1 MKKITMIVVAVIAIL
16 VACQKESQKAQNVTG
31 KTNTGNVTQT
41 DDNKQLSGGAGV
53 NIGNS
58 GSSAAGENYIVL
70 KTVPLLAGQTLPV
83 GTVTV
88 ANDDEYVYVSYNIT
102 LPVWKI
108 SELHLYLGDSTE
120 IPANNSGN
128 PVPGQF
134 PNKITFK
141 KVKVSSYTFAF
152 PREDLGECFSVAA
165 HCVVSGGGS
174 ETAWGQGSLF
184 PNANQWGMFFNVC
197 TTPVGPP
204 KG

>member
-1 MKKITMIVVAVIAIL
+1 MIIVAVIAIL

-31 KTNTGNVTQT
+31 KNTGSITQNT
-41 DDNKQLSGGAGV
+41 NNTQLAGGAGV
-53 NIGNS
+53 NIGRA
-58 GSSAAGENYIVL
+58 GSSAVGENYQVV
-70 KTVPLLAGQTLPV
+70 KTVPLLAGQTTNV
-83 GTVTV
+83 GNVTV
-88 ANDDEYVYVSYNIT
+88 ANDDLFVYVSYNVT
-102 LPVWKI
+102 TPGVRI

-141 KVKVSSYTFAF
+141 KIAVTSYTFAF
-152 PREDLGECFSVAA
+152 PREDLDECISVAA
-165 HCVVSGGGS
+165 HCVVNGAGS

-197 TTPVGPP
+197 LTPVGPP